1 MQILNESVET
11 MNRFNDHA
19 DQPSRASAQAVG
31 APTHAEIASR
41 AYQLWLEQGRPPD
54 SAEGNWL
61 EAERELH
68 AAAKSHSLIAK
79 VHERGG
85 SVQA

>member
-1 MQILNESVET
+1 

-19 DQPSRASAQAVG
+19 DQSSHASAAPIQAEG
-31 APTHAEIASR
+31 APTHVEIEVR

-61 EAERELH
+61 EAEHELR

-79 VHERGG
+79 VRGG